1 MARLAD
7 GPHVRRHPVRVLGHS
22 HALSGLAAGAA
33 TLPWAP
39 VHGAVAQVAWISAA
53 GGFAMLPDLDQQGST
68 ISRMWGPFTDVPS
81 GAVGTV
87 ARGHRWGT
95 HDVIL
100 GPAVLGGLAYLAAG
114 AYWSSLL
121 LLALSI
127 GLALR
132 ALNVVIPGRAENT
145 VIGNLLLSWGGA
157 YLLLEHSP
165 SPAWLPYAVGVG
177 VLTHIAGDFLT
188 KEGIP
193 VPVFWLV
200 RRSRLAPIH
209 LRTGAFV
216 EKAVLVPAFLVAIA
230 VFVYLNTAAR
240 GALDPLVER
249 ILSLG

>member
-1 MARLAD
+1 MC
-7 GPHVRRHPVRVLGHS
+7 VLGHS

-39 VHGAVAQVAWISAA
+39 VQGTVAQVAWISAA
-53 GGFAMLPDLDQQGST
+53 GGFAMLPDLDQRGST
-68 ISRMWGPFTDVPS
+68 ISRMWGPATDVPS
-81 GAVGTV
+81 GLVGTV

-95 HDVIL
+95 HD
-100 GPAVLGGLAYLAAG
+100 AVLGPLVLGFLAFLAAG

-121 LLALSI
+121 LLALAI

-132 ALNVVIPGRAENT
+132 ALHFVIPGRAENT
-145 VIGNLLLSWGGA
+145 VIGNLVLSWGGA

-165 SPAWLPYAVGVG
+165 APAWLPYAVGVG

-188 KEGIP
+188 KEGVP
-193 VPVFWLV
+193 VPVFWLL

-216 EKAVLVPAFLVAIA
+216 ERAVLVPAFLVAIA
-230 VFVYLNTAAR
+230 VFVFLNTGAR
-240 GALDPLVER
+240 EAVDPLVER
-249 ILSLG
+249 ILSLGPPLR